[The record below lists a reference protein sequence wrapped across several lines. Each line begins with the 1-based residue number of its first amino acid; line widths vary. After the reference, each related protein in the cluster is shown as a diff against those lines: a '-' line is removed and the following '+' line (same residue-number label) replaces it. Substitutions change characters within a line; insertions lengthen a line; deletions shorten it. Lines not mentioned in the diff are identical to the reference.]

1 MLIGV
6 LENQLADRLY
16 EKVYFYSP
24 LCMVSI
30 LPHYRLNLHSYLL
43 LVAVA
48 FHFSF
53 FLYDPLS
60 SSNILFITSKILHEL
75 HMLETCHIF

>member
-1 MLIGV
+1 MKKYTFIVLSAWSQFYLIRG
-6 LENQLADRLY
+6 LIY
-16 EKVYFYSP
+16 
-24 LCMVSI
+24 
-30 LPHYRLNLHSYLL
+30 SYLL

-60 SSNILFITSKILHEL
+60 PSNILFITSKILHEP